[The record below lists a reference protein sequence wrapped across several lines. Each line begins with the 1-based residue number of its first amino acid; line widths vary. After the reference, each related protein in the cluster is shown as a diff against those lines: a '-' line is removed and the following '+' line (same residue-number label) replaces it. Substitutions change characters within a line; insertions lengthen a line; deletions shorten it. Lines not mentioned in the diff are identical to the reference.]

1 MSPCECKGWL
11 RIAGVVGLGRIEMK
25 VRYDRIR
32 RRMVK
37 IITSLATLAMLSLPG
52 TPLSAA
58 PSDFTAGMEAYRTGD
73 YRQAIEHLQRAA
85 DGGNAEAQ
93 FQLGAMYFNGHGV
106 AQDRNE
112 ATRRF
117 HDAAIQGNRE
127 AQYIVGMMYWDGRGV
142 AKDFVSAY
150 MWFDVA
156 STNGN
161 KQAAESGK
169 RIAASLS
176 SLDIAEAQRRA
187 RTCLESNYKRCD

>member
-1 MSPCECKGWL
+1 
-11 RIAGVVGLGRIEMK
+11 
-25 VRYDRIR
+25 
-32 RRMVK
+32 MVK
-37 IITSLATLAMLSLPG
+37 TIASLATLAALSLSG
-52 TPLSAA
+52 TPLLAA
-58 PSDFTAGMEAYRTGD
+58 AGDFAAGMEAYRSGD
-73 YRQAIEHLQRAA
+73 YHKAIEQLQRAA
-85 DGGNAEAQ
+85 DDGNADAQ

-106 AQDRNE
+106 AQDRDE

-117 HDAAIQGNRE
+117 HGAAIQGNRE

-187 RTCLESNYKRCD
+187 RACLESNYQRCD